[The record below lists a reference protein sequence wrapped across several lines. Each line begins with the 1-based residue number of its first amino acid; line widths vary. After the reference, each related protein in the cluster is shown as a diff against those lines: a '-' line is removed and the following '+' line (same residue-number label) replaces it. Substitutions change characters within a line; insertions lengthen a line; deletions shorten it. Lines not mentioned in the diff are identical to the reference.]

1 MRVATWNMKQAVAPR
16 KPLDELWAWAERSIA
31 PDVVVLT
38 EAKVPAG
45 GPPPGWDAVWID
57 GGIGPGRRWGT
68 VIAGRGVE
76 LKPVDQVTVGRF
88 RRRAVSV
95 TSRQPAAALATDV
108 LVNGKRWATVV
119 GLYGLTTDLDGNSCG
134 HGGFMTPALLHDL
147 SPLFSSDRRDRI
159 IVAGDFN
166 LHPRNMRSLFSQLGL
181 MDLTSMT
188 RSERQPLEGCTGC
201 DSPSPE
207 ECGHLWT
214 HKNGSSENAT
224 RQQIDFILATVELAR
239 ELDQLTGGISD
250 YPDAWEV
257 SDHAPVVADFR
268 S

>member
-1 MRVATWNMKQAVAPR
+1 
-16 KPLDELWAWAERSIA
+16 
-31 PDVVVLT
+31 
-38 EAKVPAG
+38 
-45 GPPPGWDAVWID
+45 
-57 GGIGPGRRWGT
+57 
-68 VIAGRGVE
+68 
-76 LKPVDQVTVGRF
+76 
-88 RRRAVSV
+88 V

-108 LVNGKRWATVV
+108 IVGGKRWATVV
-119 GLYGLTTDLDGNSCG
+119 GLYGLLTDLDGNSCG
-134 HGGFMTPALLHDL
+134 DGVFMTQALLHDL